1 MENIKSGITF
11 GIIAGLLTFLFGGWS
26 VAVLALFMGT
36 GLGLLL
42 SGRLERAQKT
52 MGAGNSVVDIL
63 MGMYNSGKRAV
74 PTALTA
80 GGVLVAFSLLQN
92 YVIQG
97 LIGKAPA
104 YLGIV
109 IAANVA
115 ALLLTIIFTT
125 LPVSFRSFSEPME
138 RTARLIL
145 LAVIV
150 VAFPF
155 IDQFSELR
163 WTAQI
168 IFALIF
174 VILGL
179 GLNIVVGYAGLLDLG
194 YAAFFA
200 IGAYTTGIL
209 SSPVH
214 DIQMNFWL
222 VIWIA
227 AAMAA
232 VWGLIL
238 GSPTLPLRG
247 DYLAIVTLGFG
258 EIVPVI
264 FKNLIDVTIKE
275 PLTCWILPLFRIQ
288 TTCLVLVQNEDL
300 TLGEKGISPIGRP
313 SLPIISPGEPMGASV
328 VIKLLIMFIIIGITA
343 FVFWRAWNGG
353 DRSKRTMFVF
363 AGIFAAILVLFVP
376 IPHPAFLNGL
386 FGLIQPGEFESSNPV
401 TWYFLIVALILLSVF
416 LISRMRDSRL
426 GRAWMAIREDELA
439 AAQMGIDPVRTKLA
453 AFAMGA
459 TFSGFAGAF
468 YAAYIR
474 GIFPSVFDFSASIII
489 LCVVILGG
497 LGNINGVIVG
507 GLVLMTADRL
517 FLPALKD
524 FLSAFL
530 ANTILPSISNPA
542 VQLAVKDNANPIL
555 YRFLLFGLT
564 LVIMMAVR
572 PEGLLPNAQVRQEM
586 HAAEE
591 LAGETAAGSKSEKKR

>member
-11 GIIAGLLTFLFGGWS
+11 GIIAGLLTFIFGGWS
-26 VAVLALFMGT
+26 VAVLGLFMGT

-42 SGRLERAQKT
+42 SGRFERTSMRDVAIK
-52 MGAGNSVVDIL
+52 AL
-63 MGMYNSGKRAV
+63 
-74 PTALTA
+74 PTALTG
-80 GGVLVAFSLLQN
+80 GGVLVVMSLIQN
-92 YVIQG
+92 YVIQNA
-97 LIGKAPA
+97 IGKAPE
-104 YLGIV
+104 YIGLVIV
-109 IAANVA
+109 TNLVGFVVA
-115 ALLLTIIFTT
+115 VAFAT
-125 LPVSFRSFSEPME
+125 LVASLHGLSIKME
-138 RTARLIL
+138 QQARLIV

-155 IDQFSELR
+155 IDQFTELR

-227 AAMAA
+227 AAIAA
-232 VWGLIL
+232 IFGLIL
-238 GSPTLPLRG
+238 GAPTLPLRG

-258 EIVPVI
+258 EIVPVL

-275 PLTCWILPLFRIQ
+275 PFTCWILPLFRIQ
-288 TTCLVLVQNEDL
+288 TACLTLVSHEDL
-300 TLGEKGISPIGRP
+300 TFGEKGISPIGRP
-313 SLPIISPGEPMGASV
+313 SLP
-328 VIKLLIMFIIIGITA
+328 FI
-343 FVFWRAWNGG
+343 
-353 DRSKRTMFVF
+353 
-363 AGIFAAILVLFVP
+363 
-376 IPHPAFLNGL
+376 
-386 FGLIQPGEFESSNPV
+386 GEFESSNPI
-401 TWYFLIVALILLSVF
+401 TWYFLIVLLILLSIF
-416 LISRMRDSRL
+416 LINRLRDSRL

-439 AAQMGIDPVRTKLA
+439 ASQMGIDPVKTKLA

-489 LCVVILGG
+489 LSCVILGG
-497 LGNINGVIVG
+497 LGNVYGVLVG
-507 GLVLMTADRL
+507 GLALMTADRL

-524 FLSAFL
+524 FLSEFL
-530 ANTILPSISNPA
+530 THTILPSIHNPA
-542 VQLAVKDNANPIL
+542 VQLTVKDQANPIL

-564 LVIMMAVR
+564 LVIMMSVR
-572 PEGLLPNAQVRQEM
+572 PEGLLPSAQIRQEL
-586 HAAEE
+586 HSAEE
-591 LAGETAAGSKSEKKR
+591 IPVEAANGSKSEKKR

>member
-1 MENIKSGITF
+1 MQNIKSGITF
-11 GIIAGLLTFLFGGWS
+11 GLIGGFLTFLFGGWS
-26 VAVLALFMGT
+26 VVVIGLYMGI

-42 SGRLERAQKT
+42 AGRFPRTSMADVARKALPNALAA
-52 MGAGNSVVDIL
+52 GATL
-63 MGMYNSGKRAV
+63 
-74 PTALTA
+74 
-80 GGVLVAFSLLQN
+80 VLLSLIQN
-92 YVIQG
+92 YVIQHT
-97 LIGKAPA
+97 IGRAPQN
-104 YLGIV
+104 LGFV
-109 IAANVA
+109 LVTNLLAF
-115 ALLLTIIFTT
+115 ALTVLFATLTA
-125 LPVSFRSFSEPME
+125 SFRGLPEQQE
-138 RTARLIL
+138 KTARLIL
-145 LAVIV
+145 LAVV
-150 VAFPF
+150 VIAFPF
-155 IDQFSELR
+155 IDQFTELR

-214 DIQMNFWL
+214 DIQLNFWL

-238 GSPTLPLRG
+238 GAPTLPLRG

-258 EIVPVI
+258 EIVPVL
-264 FKNLIDVTIKE
+264 FRNLIDVTIKE
-275 PLTCWILPLFRIQ
+275 PFTCWILPALGMQ
-288 TTCLVLVQNEDL
+288 TSCITFVEHADL

-313 SLPIISPGEPMGASV
+313 SLP
-328 VIKLLIMFIIIGITA
+328 LI
-343 FVFWRAWNGG
+343 
-353 DRSKRTMFVF
+353 
-363 AGIFAAILVLFVP
+363 
-376 IPHPAFLNGL
+376 
-386 FGLIQPGEFESSNPV
+386 GEFESSNPI
-401 TWYFLIVALILLSVF
+401 TWYFLIIGLILLSIF
-416 LISRMRDSRL
+416 LIQRMRDSRL

-439 AAQMGIDPVRTKLA
+439 AAQMGIDPVKTKLA

-474 GIFPSVFDFSASIII
+474 GIFPSVFEFSASIII
-489 LCVVILGG
+489 LSCVILGG
-497 LGNINGVIVG
+497 LGNVNGVIVG

-524 FLSAFL
+524 FLAAFL

-572 PEGLLPNAQVRQEM
+572 PEGLLPSAQIRQEL

-591 LAGETAAGSKSEKKR
+591 QPIDTGGSKKSGSTRKEASI